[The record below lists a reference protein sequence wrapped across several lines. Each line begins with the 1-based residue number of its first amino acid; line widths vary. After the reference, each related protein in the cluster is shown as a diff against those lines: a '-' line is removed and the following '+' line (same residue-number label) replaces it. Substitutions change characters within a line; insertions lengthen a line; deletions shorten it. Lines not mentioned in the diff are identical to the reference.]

1 MGRHLARASPSRGDR
16 GWPRHTLQSSTP
28 STPRGPTEGG
38 SIAAAAA
45 CGGGER
51 ERQPYG
57 MRNGERKYEMRE
69 AEEKEDGRAGSW
81 VLKPGAW
88 TVDEASHA
96 DALSY
101 GRPC

>member
-1 MGRHLARASPSRGDR
+1 
-16 GWPRHTLQSSTP
+16 
-28 STPRGPTEGG
+28 
-38 SIAAAAA
+38 
-45 CGGGER
+45 
-51 ERQPYG
+51 

-69 AEEKEDGRAGSW
+69 AEENEGGRAGSW

-88 TVDEASHA
+88 TVDEAGRA